1 MIKEHE
7 GSSHVHDLATEELFE
22 LEMKEVIKNINK
34 LLITQIMMQE
44 STG

>member
-1 MIKEHE
+1 M
-7 GSSHVHDLATEELFE
+7 HDLETEELFE